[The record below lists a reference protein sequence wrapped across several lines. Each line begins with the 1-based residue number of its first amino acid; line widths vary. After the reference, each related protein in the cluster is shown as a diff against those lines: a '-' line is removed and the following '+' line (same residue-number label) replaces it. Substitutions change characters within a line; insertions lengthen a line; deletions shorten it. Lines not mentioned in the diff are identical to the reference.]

1 MRHAGDIY
9 EGAMVGVNQ
18 AKRGSVNIN
27 KINIHLSHMAGKMY
41 AQVINNS
48 EPWPFRELL

>member
-1 MRHAGDIY
+1 MKHVGDIY
-9 EGAMVGVNQ
+9 EGTMVGVNQ
-18 AKRGSVNIN
+18 AKPSSANIN
-27 KINIHLSHMAGKMY
+27 KINIHLSHMAAKLY